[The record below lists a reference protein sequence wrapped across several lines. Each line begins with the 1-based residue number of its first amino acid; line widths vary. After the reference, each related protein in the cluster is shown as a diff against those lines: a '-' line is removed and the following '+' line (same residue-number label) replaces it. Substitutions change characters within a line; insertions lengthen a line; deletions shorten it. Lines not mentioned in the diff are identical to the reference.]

1 MEQQIKDLRERAGEE
16 IKSSATLK
24 ELDDVRVK
32 FLGKK
37 GELTGL
43 LRGMSQLTPEER
55 PIVGKLVNEARAE
68 IEQLIAQKNSEL
80 KAAELQAKL
89 ASEKID
95 VTLPGRRVHDGHL
108 HPLTLTLNRVKRRKI
123 YLR

>member
-55 PIVGKLVNEARAE
+55 PIVGQLVNNARREIEDFIAERSEVFQNADQKTVPRARAR
-68 IEQLIAQKNSEL
+68 I
-80 KAAELQAKL
+80 
-89 ASEKID
+89 
-95 VTLPGRRVHDGHL
+95 
-108 HPLTLTLNRVKRRKI
+108 RKI
-123 YLR
+123 PVRALV